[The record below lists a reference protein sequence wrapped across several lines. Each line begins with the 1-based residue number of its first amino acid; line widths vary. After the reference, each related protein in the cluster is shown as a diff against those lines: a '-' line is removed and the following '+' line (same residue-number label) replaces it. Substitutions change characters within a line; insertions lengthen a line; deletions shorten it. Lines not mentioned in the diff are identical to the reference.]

1 MDYRVVEG
9 GSVVPVDTRIITQ
22 HPLTTP
28 PSCAQTN
35 RIQRNTQP
43 LIFIGSFVFVGVKTL
58 KEGMEATAV
67 FLNSLASAIPKEEA
81 SDSTGN
87 YDSLF

>member
-9 GSVVPVDTRIITQ
+9 GSVVPADSRRIAQ
-22 HPLTTP
+22 HSHTP

-35 RIQRNTQP
+35 LIQRNTQP
-43 LIFIGSFVFVGVKTL
+43 LIFIGSFFWCKKTL
-58 KEGMEATAV
+58 EEMEATAV